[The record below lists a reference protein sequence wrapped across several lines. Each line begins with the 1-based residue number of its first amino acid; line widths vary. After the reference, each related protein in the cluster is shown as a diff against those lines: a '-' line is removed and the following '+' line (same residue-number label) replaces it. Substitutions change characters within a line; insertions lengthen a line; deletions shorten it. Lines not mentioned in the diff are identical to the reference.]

1 MIWKRIIA
9 SAFSLCLISGTI
21 PLTINTTPEI
31 NITYALE
38 AQNGTC
44 GDNVIWNYD
53 GNGTLKISGTGKM
66 STSSLNIPWEDY
78 QTAITSI
85 VIENGVTNIS
95 DFAFRSCSK
104 LTSISIGNTVTSIGK
119 NAFKDCTNLTDITFP
134 NKLISIEKNAF
145 YNCIGFKSIIFPN
158 SLTSIGESAFENC
171 TSLTSAVIPDKVQ
184 NIGDYAFNN
193 CSNELVIHCS
203 FGSAAFSYAK
213 ANKINYDDSYI
224 FEDDPE
230 IPEPTNSSDEPKI
243 PDTTKEPE
251 ESGETDEPNNSD
263 IFYISS
269 AKDLSIFKEL
279 YKADS
284 SYLSKD
290 IILKSNIKVP
300 DEWESIPEYSGT
312 FNGNGHSISGLTE
325 SLFTT
330 LTETAT
336 VKNLTLSDVDI
347 KVSTGGDPVGGLTN
361 RNYGKIENCSVS
373 GEVRCITTYTVT
385 SIITWLPTSVFPD
398 TFKYFCVGGIAGLNC
413 GEISDCENTAKVN
426 AINTSDKEIDSGI
439 YYAASGGIS
448 GENSGRI
455 LRCTNSGNV
464 SANVATYSVPAFT
477 GTSYQNF
484 RSGYTAAVSGGI
496 CGFTKGEITQC
507 TSTGAYAT
515 NSNRYNGRNDEET
528 AWMLNAEAFAYT
540 GGICGAVSNATISRC
555 SVSEK
560 EDINGNVTAN
570 VILQGGDYVNIRRGH
585 GYSGGIAG
593 LTNGKVYINE
603 CSNKIDTCVTFTTFY
618 DMQEISKD
626 FYCGGILGATN
637 GDTTISNCYNWGSPS
652 IDIQYLSHT
661 GQSKGSG
668 VAHHGGIIGA
678 SRNVTI
684 ENPTPG
690 NHSFTNYSGSA
701 HLVNCYTVAY
711 AVNWNNYEKQP
722 IYDDAISNEST
733 ARSNYNANTNIS
745 VENCYYLSTLTSKS
759 GTAKTE
765 EEMKSKDF
773 AETLGSPFVYE
784 TDSYPIFTWEKEVIG
799 DVNADGQLT
808 IADAVMMQNWLHGAG
823 ALTDWK
829 AGDLCKDNR
838 IDIFDFVLLRKA
850 LLQR

>member
-85 VIENGVTNIS
+85 VIDNGVTSIS

-104 LTSISIGNTVTSIGK
+104 LTSVSIGNTVTSIGK
-119 NAFKDCTNLTDITFP
+119 NAFKDCTDLTDIAFT

-145 YNCIGFKSIIFPN
+145 YNCIGLKSIIFPN

-171 TSLTSAVIPDKVQ
+171 TSLTSAVIPDNVQ
-184 NIGDYAFNN
+184 NIGDYAFDN

-224 FEDDPE
+224 FENEPE
-230 IPEPTNSSDEPKI
+230 IPEPTNSPDEPEI
-243 PDTTKEPE
+243 PDTTKKPG

-279 YKADS
+279 YKVDS

-290 IILKSNIKVP
+290 IILQSDIKIP
-300 DEWESIPEYSGT
+300 DELESIPEYSGT
-312 FNGNGHSISGLTE
+312 FNGNGHSISGLTQ

-336 VKNLTLSDVDI
+336 VNNLTLSDVDI
-347 KVSTGGDPVGGLTN
+347 YVSTGGSPVGGLVCT
-361 RNYGKIENCSVS
+361 NYGKIENCSVS
-373 GEVRCITTYTVT
+373 GSVECNATYTVT
-385 SIITWLPTSVFPD
+385 TKITWLPTSVFPD
-398 TFKYFCVGGIAGLNC
+398 TFKYFCVGGIAGLNS
-413 GEISDCENTAKVN
+413 GEISDCENTASVSAKNV
-426 AINTSDKEIDSGI
+426 SYKENDNEI
-439 YYAASGGIS
+439 YYVASGGIS
-448 GENSGRI
+448 GENSGSI
-455 LRCTNSGNV
+455 LRCTNLGGV
-464 SANVATYSVPAFT
+464 SAWIDTYSVPSVT
-477 GTSYQNF
+477 GSTYHF

-496 CGFTKGEITQC
+496 CGFTKGSISQC
-507 TSTGAYAT
+507 KSTDASAINY
-515 NSNRYNGRNDEET
+515 NRYDGGIDEEI
-528 AWMLNAEAFAYT
+528 AGLANAEAFAYT
-540 GGICGAVSNATISRC
+540 GGICGAVSNATISKC
-555 SVSEK
+555 SVYEK
-560 EDINGNVTAN
+560 KGIRGIVSAEVH
-570 VILQGGDYVNIRRGH
+570 LQGGTYVNSRLSH

-593 LTNGKVYINE
+593 LSDGTVTITE
-603 CSNKIDTCVTFTTFY
+603 CSNKIESCVRLRVHGELKKISY
-618 DMQEISKD
+618 DL
-626 FYCGGILGATN
+626 YCGGILGATN
-637 GDTTISNCYNWGSPS
+637 GNTTISNCYNWGSPS
-652 IDIQYLSHT
+652 IDIQHLNST
-661 GQSKGSG
+661 GITKISGS
-668 VAHHGGIIGA
+668 AHHGGIVGA

-684 ENPTPG
+684 ENPTQG
-690 NHSFTNYSGSA
+690 NRGFTNYSGSA
-701 HLVNCYTVAY
+701 HLVNCYTIAH
-711 AVNWNNYEKQP
+711 AIDWKNYEP
-722 IYDDAISNEST
+722 EPNYIDAISNES
-733 ARSNYNANTNIS
+733 SVNFSSNTNS
-745 VENCYYLSTLTSKS
+745 NVYVENCYYLSTLTSKS

-765 EEMKSKDF
+765 EEIKSKDF
-773 AETLGSPFVYE
+773 AKTLGSPFMYE
-784 TDSYPIFTWEKEVIG
+784 ADSYPIFTWEKEVIG
-799 DVNADGQLT
+799 DVNADGKLT
-808 IADAVMMQNWLHGAG
+808 VADAVMMQNWLHGAG
-823 ALTDWK
+823 TLTDWK